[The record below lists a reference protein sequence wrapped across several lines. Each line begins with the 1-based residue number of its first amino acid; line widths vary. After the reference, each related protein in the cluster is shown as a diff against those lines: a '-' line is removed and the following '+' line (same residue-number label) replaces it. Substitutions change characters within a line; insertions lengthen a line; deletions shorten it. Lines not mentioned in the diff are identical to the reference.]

1 MGNFRDDLKINLR
14 YLEQTNSNQL
24 KSFSKATKPYK
35 AKSSGSLTLVLMPNL
50 TKGQSESIPKVNFWV
65 KLELFLAENA
75 EFEH

>member
-1 MGNFRDDLKINLR
+1 MGNFRDDLKINLI

-50 TKGQSESIPKVNFWV
+50 TKGQSESIPKVNFGV
-65 KLELFLAENA
+65 KLELYSRKC
-75 EFEH
+75 